1 MGQAFTVLSDEE
13 FSAKYDFKRPGKS
26 GDSKKVVTTCQMGM
40 QAASAADQLLRI
52 GYENVAVYKG
62 SFMDWKAQ
70 GNKIITGD
78 MDKDRLVDFN
88 QVKEAINNSSQL
100 VIDVRNLKERSNPGY
115 ISGVNSC
122 VPRKIFFYFAWYFFE
137 KCLKNSFLIMSCG
150 PCRKIIS

>member
-1 MGQAFTVLSDEE
+1 MRLFLRDFQPLWCYLVCSICISLIVSEMGQAFTVLSDEE

-26 GDSKKVVTTCQMGM
+26 GDSKKVVTTCQLGT

-115 ISGVNSC
+115 IAGVAYC
-122 VPRKIFFYFAWYFFE
+122 VPRA
-137 KCLKNSFLIMSCG
+137 
-150 PCRKIIS
+150 